1 MDLNNLLQD
10 FISSLVSYLDQLEV
24 DYDIKITEIQKDDVN
39 YHAIIEFLSNEL
51 ISIIDSDHFERI
63 LIKYIRG
70 FCLCIF
76 YPGFI

>member
-63 LIKYIRG
+63 
-70 FCLCIF
+70 
-76 YPGFI
+76 